1 MQQHFVVNLAGM
13 AMSFKQQARHT
24 AIVISRAGRNF
35 PPQTLPLDEVS
46 WQVLERGGQ
55 SVFDM
60 RDVVSGSSPLRGGF
74 VRSQEGFCT
83 SFPIRKKHTS
93 FAVIASDLSSVLL
106 PHTMWFWVMVL
117 MPGNVR

>member
-13 AMSFKQQARHT
+13 AMSFKQHARHA
-24 AIVISRAGRNF
+24 AIVTSRAGRNF
-35 PPQTLPLDEVS
+35 PSKTLPLDEVS

-55 SVFDM
+55 PVFDM
-60 RDVVSGSSPLRGGF
+60 RDVVSGSSPLRGGI
-74 VRSQEGFCT
+74 VQSQEGFCT
-83 SFPIRKKHTS
+83 SFPIRKKRTS
-93 FAVIASDLSSVLL
+93 FAVFASDLSRVLL